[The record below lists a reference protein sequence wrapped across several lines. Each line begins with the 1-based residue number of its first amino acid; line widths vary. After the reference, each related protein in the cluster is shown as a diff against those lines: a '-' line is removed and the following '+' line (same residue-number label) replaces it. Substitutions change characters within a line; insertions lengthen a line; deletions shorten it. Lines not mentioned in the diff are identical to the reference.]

1 MLIRLRDLN
10 SLAAQGPEGAQH
22 RVTDLLVSRDAPDVT
37 HVVTQLG
44 RWFDRH
50 GCAIRIDA
58 FAEPD
63 LTGKIWPAAVG
74 EADIRAAGKDGPVAT
89 ICGVDAA
96 PDPVDVA
103 QTDGTG
109 PLAVLSTIYGRPVKA
124 VDGSV
129 AGRIMDAV
137 IDTESRKVAM
147 LVVRSGPTVT
157 ENQRVVPMEMF
168 THIDWSNAEV
178 HLRCDAK
185 SVENSPDL
193 HEVGAQIEGYWYNRV
208 LAYYGIG

>member
-22 RVTDLLVSRDAPDVT
+22 RVTDLLVRRDAPEVT

-44 RWFDRH
+44 RWFDRQ

-63 LTGKIWPAAVG
+63 LSAKIWPAAVG

-96 PDPVDVA
+96 PDPADVA
-103 QTDGTG
+103 EADGTG
-109 PLAVLSTIYGRPVKA
+109 PLAALAFINGRPVKA

-129 AGRIMDAV
+129 AGSVMDAV
-137 IDTESRKVAM
+137 IDIKTRKVAM
-147 LVVRSGPTVT
+147 LVVRSGPTGT
-157 ENQRVVPMEMF
+157 ENQRVVPVDMF
-168 THIDWSNAEV
+168 THVDWNDAEF
-178 HLRCDAK
+178 HLRYDAK
-185 SVENSPDL
+185 SIESSPDL
-193 HEVGAQIEGYWYNRV
+193 HEVGEHIEGQWYNRV